1 MKPGDLV
8 TLNDRTHYSGVD
20 VAGSRSIDVPRDAI
34 GVYMGFELYR
44 EHAIYDLIL
53 TGGKLVK
60 CARGVWSVLDET
72 G

>member
-8 TLNDRTHYSGVD
+8 TLKGRTHYSGVD
-20 VAGSRSIDVPRDAI
+20 VAGSRSIDVPRDAV

-44 EHAIYDLIL
+44 VDIIYDLIL

-60 CARGVWSVLDET
+60 CARGVWSALDET
-72 G
+72 R

>member
-8 TLNDRTHYSGVD
+8 TLKDRTHYSGVD
-20 VAGSRSIDVPRDAI
+20 VTGSRFVDVPLGAI

-44 EHAIYDLIL
+44 EHTIYDLIL
-53 TGGKLVK
+53 TGDKLVK
-60 CARGVWSVLDET
+60 CVRGVWSVLDET